1 MRTNPPSVPT
11 IRAAGAAIQQ
21 SQSNEMRTNRTRVDR
36 VPRRRRRR
44 RRKKSI
50 KNVYARTGN
59 APISTETHR
68 LRRIN
73 LAEFCSTLKSSNRG
87 SSNGAFLRDSSAV
100 AFAAAASDA
109 RRCLDLRVL
118 AARDADGDDGPPRTR
133 IDGIANL
140 QPRRRRASASDG
152 SAPCVRVGVFSARR
166 DVDETPRRRR
176 GDAE

>member
-11 IRAAGAAIQQ
+11 IRAARQF
-21 SQSNEMRTNRTRVDR
+21 NNRNQTRCEPTEPASTESRVDDDDDA
-36 VPRRRRRR
+36 
-44 RRKKSI
+44 KKYI

-68 LRRIN
+68 LRRMN

-118 AARDADGDDGPPRTR
+118 AALDDGPPRTG
-133 IDGIANL
+133 IDGIAEFL
-140 QPRRRRASASDG
+140 PRRRASASDG
-152 SAPCVRVGVFSARR
+152 SAP
-166 DVDETPRRRR
+166 
-176 GDAE
+176 

>member
-1 MRTNPPSVPT
+1 MRTNPPSVRNST
-11 IRAAGAAIQQ
+11 IAIKRR
-21 SQSNEMRTNRTRVDR
+21 RTNRTRVDR
-36 VPRRRRRR
+36 VPRRRRR

-118 AARDADGDDGPPRTR
+118 AARDADVDDGPPRTG
-133 IDGIANL
+133 IDGIAEFL
-140 QPRRRRASASDG
+140 PRRRASASDG
-152 SAPCVRVGVFSARR
+152 SAP
-166 DVDETPRRRR
+166 
-176 GDAE
+176 

>member
-1 MRTNPPSVPT
+1 MRTNPPSVRNST
-11 IRAAGAAIQQ
+11 IAIKRR
-21 SQSNEMRTNRTRVDR
+21 RTNRTRVDR
-36 VPRRRRRR
+36 VPRRRRR

-118 AARDADGDDGPPRTR
+118 ADVDDGPPRTG
-133 IDGIANL
+133 IDGIAEFL
-140 QPRRRRASASDG
+140 PRRRASASDG
-152 SAPCVRVGVFSARR
+152 SAP
-166 DVDETPRRRR
+166 
-176 GDAE
+176 

>member
-1 MRTNPPSVPT
+1 MRTNPPSVRNST
-11 IRAAGAAIQQ
+11 IAIKRR
-21 SQSNEMRTNRTRVDR
+21 RTNRTRVDR
-36 VPRRRRRR
+36 VPRRRRR

-118 AARDADGDDGPPRTR
+118 AALDDGPPRTG
-133 IDGIANL
+133 IDGIAEFL
-140 QPRRRRASASDG
+140 PRRRASASDG
-152 SAPCVRVGVFSARR
+152 SAP
-166 DVDETPRRRR
+166 
-176 GDAE
+176 